1 LLLRNREKLFNHSNR
16 RKILNQITP
25 KNYTDSMVA
34 DLVSGY
40 TTKEGSNKDFVAGMA
55 TKLGRSTKSIVAK
68 LVSLNLYKTEAKVTK
83 TGAKIVHKS
92 ELVGQI
98 ERHFGIDLP
107 SLVKAT
113 KNDLQSLVDQLD

>member
-1 LLLRNREKLFNHSNR
+1 MT
-16 RKILNQITP
+16 QITP
-25 KNYTDSMVA
+25 KNYTDEMVA

-40 TTKEGSNKDFVAGMA
+40 ATKEGTNKEFVTAMA
-55 TKLGRSTKSIVAK
+55 TQLGRSTKSIVAK

-92 ELVGQI
+92 ELVAQI
-98 ERHFGIDLP
+98 EGHFDIEIP